1 MGQPPKIKDLKF
13 RETLLGLR
21 YNLPAPVGKHVTQEE
36 VARGADISITA
47 YQFAESG
54 IVPGDAVLMK
64 LARYFGVSEDYL
76 LGKDGAVSENKYHPV
91 GHREAKDKD
100 GLFGRTKHLDVEG
113 SRFTVTTHEPDPDNP
128 FLKPMAMLTEILA
141 SGDPVLVPAIQ
152 ANLRAFQTAIRKERK
167 LTEYSQ
173 QLNDLQCKYED
184 VKKENTN
191 LEERLAALERRLDEV
206 AAGKTSPQDRNEPE
220 SDQPDPGK
228 RAVA

>member
-1 MGQPPKIKDLKF
+1 MRMEPDFKDLDFASRLVRLRADLPLRDGKLVAIKDVAD
-13 RETLLGLR
+13 EAGI
-21 YNLPAPVGKHVTQEE
+21 NVGSYS
-36 VARGADISITA
+36 R
-47 YQFAESG
+47 AENG
-54 IVPGDAVLMK
+54 VIPGEKVLNRIAK
-64 LARYFGVSEDYL
+64 YYGVSVDYL
-76 LGKDGAVSENKYHPV
+76 LGKDEAVSENKYHPV

-113 SRFTVTTHEPDPDNP
+113 SRFAVTTHEPDPDNP

-152 ANLRAFQTAIRKERK
+152 ANLRAFQIAVRRERQ
-167 LTEYSQ
+167 LTKYSQ

-206 AAGKTSPQDRNEPE
+206 AAGKTLPQDRNEPE